1 MVLPILIVT
10 PNLVQCEDR
19 LPFENA
25 IEVEEETSWLIPCSP
40 NKGCNL
46 FEKSFT
52 LLCSGLKERNKYNLI
67 VHVFTCSAWEMG
79 SALVVFWP
87 QADRALTT

>member
-10 PNLVQCEDR
+10 PNLVQCEER
-19 LPFENA
+19 LLFENA

-52 LLCSGLKERNKYNLI
+52 FLYSGLKN
-67 VHVFTCSAWEMG
+67 
-79 SALVVFWP
+79 
-87 QADRALTT
+87 